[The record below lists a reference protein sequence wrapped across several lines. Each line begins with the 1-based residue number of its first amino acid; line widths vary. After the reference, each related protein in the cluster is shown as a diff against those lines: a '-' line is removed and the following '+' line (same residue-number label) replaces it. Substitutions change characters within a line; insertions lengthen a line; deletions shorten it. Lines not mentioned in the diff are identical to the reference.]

1 MDHRKLTAQED
12 AVTNAPVSIREVA
25 AHAGVSVGTVSNV
38 LNRPDVVAEP
48 TRSRVQAAIKQLG
61 FIRNESA
68 RQLRAGR
75 SRTVGLVVLDVAN
88 PFFTDVA
95 RGVEDEASESGLAV
109 ILCNSD
115 DQQTKET
122 HYLELLEEHRVQGI
136 LITPVS
142 GAYERLARLQRR
154 GTPVVLLD
162 SRSPTRGQ
170 CSVSVDDVLGGDI
183 AVTHLLEARH
193 ERIAFVG
200 GPMTIRQVADRREG
214 AIRALER
221 SGLRGDQLQVIET
234 AALNVPA
241 GKLAGAEIAGM
252 PPGRRPTSVFCAND
266 LLALGVLQEMTASR
280 IRVPDSISIVGYDD
294 IDFAAAAAVPLSS
307 VRQPRHLLGRTAAQ
321 LLLDEALGEAS
332 HQHRQVVFEP
342 ELVIRQSSRTRP
354 RHARQGKTRP
364 AADHRDHDLTAH
376 LAAPKS

>member
-1 MDHRKLTAQED
+1 MAD
-12 AVTNAPVSIREVA
+12 APASIREVA

-38 LNRPDVVAEP
+38 LNRPDIVAEP
-48 TRSRVQAAIKQLG
+48 TRSRVRAAIEQLG

-75 SRTVGLVVLDVAN
+75 SRTIGLVVLDVAN

-142 GAYERLARLQRR
+142 ADDDRLARLQQR
-154 GTPVVLLD
+154 GTPVVLVD

-170 CSVSVDDVLGGDI
+170 CSVSVDDVLGGEL
-183 AVTHLLEARH
+183 AVSHLLGDGH
-193 ERIAFVG
+193 TRIAFVG
-200 GPMTIRQVADRREG
+200 GPLIIRQVADRRDG
-214 AIRALER
+214 ALRALDR
-221 SGLRGDQLQVIET
+221 AGASPDNLHMIET
-234 AALNVPA
+234 PALNVAA
-241 GKLAGAEIAGM
+241 GQRAGAAIAEL
-252 PPGRRPTSVFCAND
+252 PAARRPSAVFCAND
-266 LLALGVLQEMTASR
+266 LLALGVLQEMTAQR
-280 IRVPDSISIVGYDD
+280 IRVPDSISLIGYDD

-307 VRQPRHLLGRTAAQ
+307 VRQPRQLLGRTAAQ
-321 LLLDEALGEAS
+321 LLLDEALGEGA

-342 ELVIRQSSRTRP
+342 ELVVRQSSRAKSRRARRP
-354 RHARQGKTRP
+354 SVGVSADQG
-364 AADHRDHDLTAH
+364 
-376 LAAPKS
+376 

>member
-1 MDHRKLTAQED
+1 
-12 AVTNAPVSIREVA
+12 
-25 AHAGVSVGTVSNV
+25 V

-75 SRTVGLVVLDVAN
+75 SRTIGLVVLDVAN

-142 GAYERLARLQRR
+142 GAHERLALLQRR
-154 GTPVVLLD
+154 GTPVVLVD
-162 SRSPTRGQ
+162 SRSPSRGQ

-183 AVTHLLEARH
+183 AVSHLLETQH

-200 GPMTIRQVADRREG
+200 GPMSIRQVADRREG

-221 SGLRGDQLQVIET
+221 AGFSGDGLHVVET

-241 GKLAGAEIAGM
+241 GQKAGAAIADL
-252 PPGRRPTSVFCAND
+252 PAARRPTAIFCAND
-266 LLALGVLQEMTASR
+266 LLALGVLQEMTARR
-280 IRVPDSISIVGYDD
+280 IRVPESVAIIGYDD
-294 IDFAAAAAVPLSS
+294 IEFASAAAVPLSS
-307 VRQPRHLLGRTAAQ
+307 VRQPRHQLGRTAAQ

-342 ELVIRQSSRTRP
+342 ELVIRRSS
-354 RHARQGKTRP
+354 
-364 AADHRDHDLTAH
+364 HRAG
-376 LAAPKS
+376 